1 LLTDKYYRKKKNKKC
16 NHTANLNNK
25 IWLRNI
31 LEIYMAK
38 KYFRNIYDND
48 KKYFKNIYGKKR
60 KKRS

>member
-1 LLTDKYYRKKKNKKC
+1 
-16 NHTANLNNK
+16 
-25 IWLRNI
+25 
-31 LEIYMAK
+31 MAK